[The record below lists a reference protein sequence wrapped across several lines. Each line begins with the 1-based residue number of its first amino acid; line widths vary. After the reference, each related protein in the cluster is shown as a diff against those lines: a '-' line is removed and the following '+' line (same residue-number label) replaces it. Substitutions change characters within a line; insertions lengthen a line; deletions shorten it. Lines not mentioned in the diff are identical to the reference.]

1 MNLKGDY
8 VVAGMV
14 TGTHV
19 IEDIKVPVPHQVAV
33 RIPADLA
40 HRSKDLWRGLQQN
53 RLFLLKGGFSVS
65 GAPEHLSVEPPDVAV
80 LGPDLVEENRRL
92 VQELDSA
99 KKENEALRKTL
110 QAQEGKLEAILVA
123 VGRLGEGQ
131 AVVASTGVK
140 ASSEATSG
148 AVGGEVPMY
157 IPSDGLK
164 PKGAET
170 NIQVVE
176 NTSKGTSVTDAAQK
190 LKELRRKSAD

>member
-1 MNLKGDY
+1 MNHLKGDY

-19 IEDIKVPVPHQVAV
+19 IEDIGIPVPHQVAV

-65 GAPEHLSVEPPDVAV
+65 GAPDHMSVEPPPA
-80 LGPDLVEENRRL
+80 GIDLVEENRRL

-99 KKENEALRKTL
+99 KKENAALRKTL
-110 QAQEGKLEAILVA
+110 QAQEGKLEAILTAIGQLNIGQVVIQA
-123 VGRLGEGQ
+123 VGAKE
-131 AVVASTGVK
+131 AP
-140 ASSEATSG
+140 SEV
-148 AVGGEVPMY
+148 VGGEVPMF

-170 NIQVVE
+170 SIQVVE
-176 NTSKGTSVTDAAQK
+176 STSGGTSVTDAAQK

>member
-1 MNLKGDY
+1 M
-8 VVAGMV
+8 
-14 TGTHV
+14 
-19 IEDIKVPVPHQVAV
+19 V

-65 GAPEHLSVEPPDVAV
+65 GAPEHLSVDPPPA
-80 LGPDLVEENRRL
+80 GIDLVEENRRL

-99 KKENEALRKTL
+99 KKENGALRKTL
-110 QAQEGKLEAILVA
+110 QAQEGKLEAILTAIGQLNVGQVVIQA
-123 VGRLGEGQ
+123 VG
-131 AVVASTGVK
+131 VK
-140 ASSEATSG
+140 EAAGAPSEV
-148 AVGGEVPMY
+148 VGGEVPMF

-170 NIQVVE
+170 SIQVVE
-176 NTSKGTSVTDAAQK
+176 STSGGTSVTDAAQK